1 MWGRGGSGR
10 AARHRAYT
18 WGMANNDQGYDPFE
32 PGHSTPEFEQ
42 FARENQKYRK
52 ASHARGGASAQKR
65 TSSAG
70 ARSRSAVAGNAGS
83 RSGSRSAGSRSGS
96 PRAAA
101 SAGRG
106 GSPSSGSAGRHASR
120 GAGKTLPQTR
130 AADSRKTA
138 GRAAAPMGKAPSRSS
153 RSASPQPLQ
162 QTPEP
167 QPVLARAHSKAHN
180 VIGVLVCVL
189 LAIALEVFGYN
200 FQFFYSMT
208 YPDAGS
214 YLVNGA
220 QPSQVGTI
228 TLDSSSSSFEITGL
242 NSTVRSIHFTPVLSD
257 AAGAAK
263 ATDSK
268 IQVVILA
275 RRRGQRELLREPGR
289 IVDPVDPATTYIS
302 LDPAGKCHSIKV
314 NMTNLADIGAVQ
326 VSGISL
332 NQKVPFDFDPLRAG
346 SVARH
351 SGSCSS
357 RCAPRRPATAAFATR
372 A

>member
-10 AARHRAYT
+10 TARHRAYT

-70 ARSRSAVAGNAGS
+70 ARSRSAVAVN
-83 RSGSRSAGSRSGS
+83 AGSRSGS

-138 GRAAAPMGKAPSRSS
+138 GRTAAPMQKAPSRSS
-153 RSASPQPLQ
+153 RPVSSQPPLQ
-162 QTPEP
+162 APEP

-180 VIGVLVCVL
+180 V
-189 LAIALEVFGYN
+189 
-200 FQFFYSMT
+200 
-208 YPDAGS
+208 
-214 YLVNGA
+214 
-220 QPSQVGTI
+220 VGF
-228 TLDSSSSSFEITGL
+228 SSACCWRSHSRCSATTSSF
-242 NSTVRSIHFTPVLSD
+242 STP
-257 AAGAAK
+257 
-263 ATDSK
+263 
-268 IQVVILA
+268 
-275 RRRGQRELLREPGR
+275 
-289 IVDPVDPATTYIS
+289 
-302 LDPAGKCHSIKV
+302 
-314 NMTNLADIGAVQ
+314 
-326 VSGISL
+326 
-332 NQKVPFDFDPLRAG
+332 
-346 SVARH
+346 
-351 SGSCSS
+351 
-357 RCAPRRPATAAFATR
+357 
-372 A
+372 